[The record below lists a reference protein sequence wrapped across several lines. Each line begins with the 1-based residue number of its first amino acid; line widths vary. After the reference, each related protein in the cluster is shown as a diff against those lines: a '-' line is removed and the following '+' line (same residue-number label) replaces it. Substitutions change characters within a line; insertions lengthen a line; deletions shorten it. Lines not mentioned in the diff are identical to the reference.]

1 MRKPPYGSS
10 SAFGNVNDVNESR
23 SRLSFPSNKIKI
35 TPTNSNTR
43 IIVAGNQARP
53 ASPTYS
59 SDTGRSG
66 QNIGLNSERL
76 RAVMVER
83 LRTKGITDER
93 VLEAMRAVPRHEF
106 IDPGLISRAYDD
118 AALPIGSSQTIS
130 QPWVVSRMLSAVAEG
145 RQLQKML
152 EIGTGCGYQAAVM
165 AGMCR
170 EVYTI
175 ERIKPLYEMARATLR
190 ELKLI
195 SRVRLVYGDGMLGM
209 PSVAPFDAIV
219 IAAAGLQIP
228 PALLHQL
235 DIGARLIAPEGSD
248 QQKLVLI
255 ERTGVNSWD
264 RKELEP
270 VRFVPLRA
278 GIQS

>member
-1 MRKPPYGSS
+1 MRKPGYPV
-10 SAFGNVNDVNESR
+10 SANDRKNVNDVNEGSR
-23 SRLSFPSNKIKI
+23 TPSFTTNKITI

-43 IIVAGNQARP
+43 IIVAGSARP
-53 ASPTYS
+53 ASALAAAPENR
-59 SDTGRSG
+59 GA

-76 RAVMVER
+76 RMLMVER
-83 LRTKGITDER
+83 LRQKGIQDER
-93 VLEAMRAVPRHEF
+93 VLAAMQSVPRHAF
-106 IDPGLISRAYDD
+106 IDQGLASRAYDD
-118 AALPIGSSQTIS
+118 AALPIGFSQTIS
-130 QPWVVSRMLSAVAEG
+130 QPWVVSRMLATVAEN
-145 RQLQKML
+145 REPKKML

-165 AGMCR
+165 AAMCQ

-175 ERIKPLYEMARATLR
+175 ERIKALYEMARSTLR
-190 ELKLI
+190 EL
-195 SRVRLVYGDGMLGM
+195 RLVSRIRLVHGDGMLGM
-209 PSVAPFDAIV
+209 PAVGPFDAIV
-219 IAAAGLQIP
+219 IAAAGMQIP
-228 PALLHQL
+228 TALLHQL
-235 DIGARLIAPEGSD
+235 EIGARLIAPEGSG

>member
-1 MRKPPYGSS
+1 MRKPPFGPGTNV
-10 SAFGNVNDVNESR
+10 GNVNDVNDSR

-43 IIVAGNQARP
+43 IIVAGNAARP
-53 ASPTYS
+53 ASAMPATE
-59 SDTGRSG
+59 GRSS
-66 QNIGLNSERL
+66 QNIGLNSDRL
-76 RAVMVER
+76 RALMVER
-83 LRTKGITDER
+83 LRQKGITDER
-93 VLEAMRAVPRHEF
+93 VLDAMRAVPRHVF
-106 IDPGLISRAYDD
+106 IDQGLASRAYDD
-118 AALPIGSSQTIS
+118 AALPIGFSQTIS
-130 QPWVVSRMLSAVAEG
+130 QPWVVSRMLAAVAEN
-145 RQLQKML
+145 RKPQKML

-165 AGMCR
+165 AAMCH

-175 ERIKPLYEMARATLR
+175 ERIKPLYEMARGTLR
-190 ELKLI
+190 ELKLV
-195 SRVRLVYGDGMLGM
+195 SRIRLVHGDGMLGM
-209 PSVAPFDAIV
+209 PTVAPFDAIV

-228 PALLHQL
+228 TALLHQL

-278 GIQS
+278 GIQL

>member
-1 MRKPPYGSS
+1 MRKPPFGSS
-10 SAFGNVNDVNESR
+10 PVFGNVNDVNESR
-23 SRLSFPSNKIKI
+23 TRLSFPSNKIKI

-43 IIVAGNQARP
+43 IIVAGNTARP
-53 ASPTYS
+53 VSTASGA
-59 SDTGRSG
+59 DTGRSG

-76 RAVMVER
+76 RALMVER
-83 LRTKGITDER
+83 LRKKGITDER
-93 VLEAMRAVPRHEF
+93 VLEAMRAVPRHVF
-106 IDPGLISRAYDD
+106 IDQGLASRAYDD
-118 AALPIGSSQTIS
+118 AALPIGFSQTIS
-130 QPWVVSRMLSAVAEG
+130 QPWVISRMLSAVAEN
-145 RQLQKML
+145 RQPQKML

-165 AGMCR
+165 AAMCR

-175 ERIKPLYEMARATLR
+175 ERIKPLYEMARGTLR
-190 ELKLI
+190 ELKLV

-228 PALLHQL
+228 TALLHQL